1 MPCCRQRDGGGI
13 VYIRDSMQTAH
24 DEGTEHAENCP
35 RVLVVDDDDAL
46 RAIYVDALGDAG
58 YEVRA
63 ASEGSAAL
71 RLMEA
76 GWTPCVVFLDLRM
89 PGMDG
94 WELARRIRSD
104 DRWRHIRLVVI
115 AAHIQI
121 DREAREIGAADW
133 LQKPFDLSRLEQQ
146 ASSLCR
152 G

>member
-1 MPCCRQRDGGGI
+1 
-13 VYIRDSMQTAH
+13 MQTAH
-24 DEGTEHAENCP
+24 SAERTEHEGDCP
-35 RVLVVDDDDAL
+35 RILVVDDDDAL
-46 RAIYVDALGDAG
+46 REIYVDALSGRD

-63 ASEGSAAL
+63 ASDGVAAL

-104 DRWRHIRLVVI
+104 ERWRRTRIVVV
-115 AAHIQI
+115 AAHFQV
-121 DREAREIGAADW
+121 DREAREIGASAW
-133 LQKPFDLSRLEQQ
+133 LQKPFDLSRLEHH
-146 ASSLCR
+146 ARNLCH